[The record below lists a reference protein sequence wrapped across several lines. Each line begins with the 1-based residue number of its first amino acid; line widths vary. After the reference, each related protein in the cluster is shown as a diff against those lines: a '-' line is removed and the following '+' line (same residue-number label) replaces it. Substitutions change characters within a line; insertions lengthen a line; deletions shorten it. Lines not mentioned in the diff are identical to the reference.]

1 MVALYSN
8 GEPLDPNDVAFFLE
22 PFGLHLDALEGIE
35 RPSDNAVKA
44 DRDMKEWY
52 RAAVPRAL
60 DKLPD
65 GVRKAVVAELAKPL
79 AALEIPSLQQRVPVA
94 SVGAVAHSPAKAL
107 PPAPAPQAM
116 LPSFSEDASPALS
129 KRAQSVAKT
138 PLKKVQLSKPAAS
151 PTPSSSSSL
160 SSSSSSVE
168 SVVRDEAPD
177 PLVALVEPVDEDL
190 IEFEPIL
197 PVHHAAE
204 RSAKRSRAPDV
215 EEEVVDPEFDQE
227 EESLWSNRSSLSNIM
242 DGLQESFAGI
252 SPTGQIALKLLKE
265 RVKTDEKLLELGIR
279 KVKLLE
285 KQVALMKNASC
296 IRKKDGSGGGK
307 GAKELHGVVKKLV
320 TDELMRQGCF
330 LESLKPDV
338 LATAAKTVNA
348 SLEALKSVA
357 VRVYTQ
363 LRHVISEIV
372 RDRVLMLFK
381 GEKEAF
387 TFPVYLSSVKDK
399 EVKASCSF

>member
-1 MVALYSN
+1 ML
-8 GEPLDPNDVAFFLE
+8 L
-22 PFGLHLDALEGIE
+22 
-35 RPSDNAVKA
+35 
-44 DRDMKEWY
+44 
-52 RAAVPRAL
+52 
-60 DKLPD
+60 
-65 GVRKAVVAELAKPL
+65 
-79 AALEIPSLQQRVPVA
+79 PSLLQRVPVA

-129 KRAQSVAKT
+129 KRAQSVART

-160 SSSSSSVE
+160 SSSSSSVD
-168 SVVRDEAPD
+168 SVVPDEAPD

-279 KVKLLE
+279 EGETAGETGGADE
-285 KQVALMKNASC
+285 KC
-296 IRKKDGSGGGK
+296 IVHSEEGRIRRWKRRERTPWSS
-307 GAKELHGVVKKLV
+307 KE
-320 TDELMRQGCF
+320 TCDRRAY
-330 LESLKPDV
+330 
-338 LATAAKTVNA
+338 AT
-348 SLEALKSVA
+348 
-357 VRVYTQ
+357 R
-363 LRHVISEIV
+363 
-372 RDRVLMLFK
+372 MLF
-381 GEKEAF
+381 GVPEAGC
-387 TFPVYLSSVKDK
+387 T
-399 EVKASCSF
+399 CHRR